1 MANSLKKESDLKFT
15 KQDFREL
22 SAPDNILNVW
32 IYNYFDKHKP
42 CFTCDIYSKYCEEV
56 LKEEW
61 RDDGVILILS
71 LGKLKTALKVLL
83 I

>member
-1 MANSLKKESDLKFT
+1 MENSLSKESDLKFT

-32 IYNYFDKHKP
+32 IYNHFDKHKP